1 MSHHTDFI
9 NKLTELFQ
17 NHYQQT
23 PLETVVLPASGSE
36 RRYVRFTKT
45 NKETIIGAFNPDK
58 TENNTFFYFT
68 GVFSKNGL
76 PVPEIIAVSN
86 DKQAYL
92 LKDLGATTLFDIINN
107 EGHSE
112 RVKSL
117 LKKTIEQL
125 VGFHWQLGN
134 SIDYS
139 LCYAADSFNQQQI
152 FSDLLYFKYYFVDP
166 LQIHYNKTALLE
178 DLSTWSSNLAAIRP
192 QTFMYRDFQS
202 RNIMVEHDEV
212 SFIDYQGGML
222 GLPEYDLASL
232 LWQARAEFPESWKKE
247 LLNHYFKVI
256 ETIPENP
263 NVKETA
269 FRKTYLEC
277 ALLRMLQTLGAYGF
291 RGLLQGKHHFL
302 KSIAPALKQLAA
314 YLEEYPQF
322 PPYNELRKVLDAL
335 VRPEIIDRF
344 ATLNF
349 PAEKV
354 TNLKVHIFSFSYK
367 KGIPDDGSAHGG
379 GYVFDCRGILNPG
392 RQDAYKKL
400 TGKDKAVIDFLEH
413 QTRMPEYMKGVFST
427 VDISVMDY
435 LNRDF
440 DALTVSFGCTGG
452 QHRSVYAAET
462 LAKHLKEQFG
472 ILAEVIH
479 VEQEQPNYKRR

>member
-1 MSHHTDFI
+1 MNHHTDFI
-9 NKLTELFQ
+9 DKLSELFQ
-17 NHYQQT
+17 SHYQQS
-23 PLETVVLPASGSE
+23 PQEVVVLPASGSE
-36 RRYVRFTKT
+36 RRYVRFIKAD
-45 NKETIIGAFNPDK
+45 KESVIGAFNPDK
-58 TENNTFFYFT
+58 AENNTFFYFT
-68 GVFSKNGL
+68 SIFAKNGL
-76 PVPEIIAVSN
+76 PVPEIIAISG

-92 LKDLGATTLFDIINN
+92 LKDLGTTTLFDIIDR

-112 RVKSL
+112 HVKTL

-125 VGFHWQLGN
+125 VRFHWQLGN

-139 LCYAADSFNQQQI
+139 LCYAADTFNQQQI

-166 LQIHYNKTALLE
+166 LQIHYNKTALIE
-178 DLSTWSSNLAAIRP
+178 ELSTWSSNLAAVRP

-202 RNIMVEHDEV
+202 RNIVVEQNEV

-232 LWQARAEFPESWKKE
+232 LWQARAEFPETWKTE
-247 LLNHYFKVI
+247 LLNHYFKAI
-256 ETIPENP
+256 EKIPENP
-263 NVKETA
+263 NIKETA

-314 YLEEYPQF
+314 YLDEYPQY
-322 PPYNELRKVLDAL
+322 PPYNELRKVLDTL
-335 VRPEIIDRF
+335 VKPEIIERF

-349 PAEKV
+349 PVEKV
-354 TNLKVHIFSFSYK
+354 ANLKVSIFSFSYK
-367 KGIPDDGSAHGG
+367 KGIPDDDSAHGG

-392 RQDAYKKL
+392 REEAYKHL

-413 QTRMPEYMKGVFST
+413 QTKMPEYMKGVYST
-427 VDISVMDY
+427 VGISVMDY
-435 LNRDF
+435 LDRGF
-440 DALTVSFGCTGG
+440 DTLFVSFGCTGG
-452 QHRSVYAAET
+452 QHRSVYAAES
-462 LAKHLKEQFG
+462 LAGHLEEQFG
-472 ILAEVIH
+472 LIPKVIH
-479 VEQEQPNYKRR
+479 IEQEQPNYKRR

>member
-1 MSHHTDFI
+1 MCQHTDFI
-9 NKLTELFQ
+9 NKITELFK

-23 PLETVVLPASGSE
+23 PLATVMLPASGSE
-36 RRYVRFTKT
+36 RRYVRFTKAD
-45 NKETIIGAFNPDK
+45 NETVIGAFNPDK

-68 GVFSKNGL
+68 RIFAKNNL
-76 PVPEIIAVSN
+76 PVSEIIAVSN

-92 LKDLGATTLFDIINN
+92 LKDLGTTTLFDVINA
-107 EGHSE
+107 EGHSD

-117 LKKTIEQL
+117 LKKSINQL
-125 VGFHWQLGN
+125 VRFHWQLGN

-139 LCYAADSFNQQQI
+139 LCYAADTFNQQQI

-178 DLSTWSSNLAAIRP
+178 ELSAWSSHLASIRP

-202 RNIMVEHDEV
+202 RNIVVEQDEV

-232 LWQARAEFPESWKKE
+232 LWQARAEFPESWKSE
-247 LLNHYFKVI
+247 LLNHYFQAI
-256 ETIPENP
+256 EKIPENP
-263 NVKETA
+263 NFKETA

-314 YLEEYPQF
+314 YLEEYPQY

-335 VRPEIIDRF
+335 VKPEIVDRF

-349 PAEKV
+349 PAEKIAG
-354 TNLKVHIFSFSYK
+354 LKVNIFSFSYK
-367 KGIPDDGSAHGG
+367 KGIPDNDSVHGG

-392 RQDAYKKL
+392 RLEAYKQL
-400 TGKDKAVIDFLEH
+400 TGKDKAVVDFLEQ
-413 QTRMPEYMKGVFST
+413 QTRMPEYMKGVFT
-427 VDISVMDY
+427 TIDISVMDY
-435 LNRDF
+435 LNRGF
-440 DALTVSFGCTGG
+440 DALSVSFGCTGG
-452 QHRSVYAAET
+452 QHRSVYAAEA
-462 LAKHLKEQFG
+462 LAKHLQEQFG
-472 ILAEVIH
+472 LRSETIH
-479 VEQEQPNYKRR
+479 LEQEQPNYKRR